1 MPGAQRLIT
10 VAASG
15 DVPRMDVCHH
25 DDANGDV
32 ANSYVA
38 TEFPSS
44 RSRKKSNP
52 DLD

>member
-38 TEFPSS
+38 TEFASS
-44 RSRKKSNP
+44 CSRKKSNP
-52 DLD
+52 DWD